1 MFDENFFFIGK
12 MLIYVEAIEKNN
24 FKIYL
29 NMSAYANHIG
39 EKSVKTNLKSFIIR
53 KVYFKYGE
61 LIFQSKYNKL
71 KKLKLY
77 VNQ

>member
-1 MFDENFFFIGK
+1 MSNFSFIGK
-12 MLIYVEAIEKNN
+12 MSIYVELIEKNN

-39 EKSVKTNLKSFIIR
+39 EKSVKENLKSFIIR

-61 LIFQSKYNKL
+61 LLPKY
-71 KKLKLY
+71 
-77 VNQ
+77 